1 MVAAAMRRLIY
12 QVAVGEVPAFYG
24 PCMSSVN
31 AYAERIGANHVIQA
45 SPVLRIVPKKSQRS
59 ENALRLGYLPIF
71 EKEQA
76 FAYLGEY
83 DQVAIIDADIFI
95 RPSAPDLFE
104 AAGDADFAG
113 VLESELPLREQ
124 YEKKVRNYARD
135 MFGDPEF
142 PFYNMGMTVW
152 NASMKHL
159 LRGQSPKEFIERAEF
174 EPFVNGEGKYRWST
188 DQVLLNTWVKST
200 GMTRRN
206 LDWRW
211 NCLYDY
217 VIPTALRMNPY
228 FIHFN
233 LASKLPRGGDEIPEI
248 IAGLA

>member
-1 MVAAAMRRLIY
+1 MRRLIY

-24 PCMSSVN
+24 PCMASVHD
-31 AYAERIGANHVIQA
+31 YAARVGADHIIQGD
-45 SPVLRIVPKKSQRS
+45 PVLRIVPKISHRS

-71 EKEQA
+71 EKEQG
-76 FAYLGEY
+76 FAYLHSY
-83 DQVAIIDADIFI
+83 DQVAIIDADIYV
-95 RPSAPDLFE
+95 RDSAPDLFE

-113 VLESELPLREQ
+113 VPECELPLREQ

-135 MFGDPEF
+135 MFGNYDSA
-142 PFYNMGMTVW
+142 FYNMGMTVW
-152 NASMKHL
+152 NTSMKRL

-200 GMTRRN
+200 GMTRCN

-217 VIPTALRMNPY
+217 VIPTAMRMNPH

-233 LASKLPRGGDEIPEI
+233 LASKMPRGGDEIPEI